1 MVDYTNYKFTDNELD
16 KALFHEFLKDNPS
29 EQYIRELIAKGA
41 NINAID
47 KGGESVLKNTIF
59 LNGQKTN
66 LQAIQLIID
75 LGADVNYA
83 EEDFFN
89 CLFDAALTHNPELVE
104 LLLKAGANPNSISLE
119 DSESLLDWA
128 YFEWSYVEL
137 EYDEEATQQM
147 ESIVKLFEKY
157 GAKFSR
163 DLFADKP
170 EKQLMIFASYN
181 TGLFTA
187 KGNLQIEQIPN
198 ADESLI
204 AEFNDWKKSNPDNWQ
219 EYRKH
224 NYLPRPEILEQH
236 NQQGLLL
243 AKHIKKL
250 VGNDIVVIFLS
261 INAEDVRT
269 KYVRNVNRIIIE

>member
-1 MVDYTNYKFTDNELD
+1 MEDYTDYKFTDNELD
-16 KALFHEFLKDNPS
+16 NALFHEFLKDNPS

-47 KGGESVLKNTIF
+47 KGGESVLINTIF
-59 LNGQKTN
+59 LNGHETN

-75 LGADVNYA
+75 LGADVNYT

-104 LLLKAGANPNSISLE
+104 LLLKAGTNPNSISLE

-128 YFEWSYVEL
+128 YSEWGYVEL
-137 EYDEEATQQM
+137 EYDEEATKQM
-147 ESIVKLFEKY
+147 ESIVKLLEKY

-198 ADESLI
+198 ANESLI

-219 EYRKH
+219 EYCKH
-224 NYLPRPEILEQH
+224 KYLPKPEILEQH
-236 NQQGLLL
+236 SQQGLLL

-261 INAEDVRT
+261 INTEGVRN
-269 KYVRNVNRIIIE
+269 KNVRNVDRNVIE